1 MTKVTFYEISEIEDA
16 CLEFAV
22 IAARYQDKWVFC
34 RHKQRSTWEIPGG
47 HRALGEDIQK
57 AVQRVLYEKIGA
69 ENAEWIPVC
78 VYCVEKSQNVKNFGM
93 LYWANIEDLRE
104 LLEMKEVLFSDI
116 LPKELTYPEIQ
127 TELFR
132 RIQGWLNLQN
142 GAGELWDVYDRE
154 KRQPPPD
161 ER

>member
-57 AVQRVLYEKIGA
+57 TVQRVLYEKIGA
-69 ENAEWIPVC
+69 ENA
-78 VYCVEKSQNVKNFGM
+78 
-93 LYWANIEDLRE
+93 
-104 LLEMKEVLFSDI
+104 
-116 LPKELTYPEIQ
+116 
-127 TELFR
+127 
-132 RIQGWLNLQN
+132 
-142 GAGELWDVYDRE
+142 
-154 KRQPPPD
+154 
-161 ER
+161 